1 MLCMKDREERSQTLK
16 NGSDRSD
23 RSDLFD
29 LEFPNSDTLKEI
41 SLFKK

>member
-16 NGSDRSD
+16 YGSD